1 MRLFLWDKHFY
12 FDKPNTITKGQKGSL
27 YNKQRNQDKSNN
39 KVVTYQIIIIIIII
53 IIIKLLFETYSLII
67 VSLLQLNAW

>member
-27 YNKQRNQDKSNN
+27 YDKQRNQDKSNN
-39 KVVTYQIIIIIIII
+39 KVATYQIIIII
-53 IIIKLLFETYSLII
+53 IIIKLLFETYSLIV
-67 VSLLQLNAW
+67 VSLLQPNAW